1 MIFESRV
8 LNWFVLNRLHR
19 HIQNIRQLA
28 SIFSNFAKIV
38 RWVMQVKYYLI
49 IDPSEQSIKLF
60 RLDDHHYVLQSDY
73 DIDLDNACIFT
84 IALVIYW
91 NSEIHI

>member
-1 MIFESRV
+1 
-8 LNWFVLNRLHR
+8 
-19 HIQNIRQLA
+19 
-28 SIFSNFAKIV
+28 
-38 RWVMQVKYYLI
+38 MQVKYYLI